1 MSYVIDLRSL
11 GSAIAVP
18 FKFALGGRSAS
29 ADNRSSRPQLVQ
41 RWRKDDNGRLKSKW
55 ERADRK

>member
-1 MSYVIDLRSL
+1 MSYNFDLRSL

-29 ADNRSSRPQLVQ
+29 ADNRASRPQLVQ
-41 RWRKDDNGRLKSKW
+41 RWQKDDNCRLKSKW
-55 ERADRK
+55 ERESRK